1 MSACL
6 NYAGNSILVATYET
20 EGSQL
25 WLLDPANL
33 SFQKK
38 LSLSFA
44 GNANIDQY
52 RIYTIAKTGLGGY
65 IMFGCHFIEED
76 DLQDNIGS
84 MLFIDVSA
92 DLTVGGHD
100 LESLKGQTKIKYFYE
115 FEENYWS
122 DEEPPIYKL

>member
-1 MSACL
+1 
-6 NYAGNSILVATYET
+6 V
-20 EGSQL
+20 
-25 WLLDPANL
+25 
-33 SFQKK
+33 
-38 LSLSFA
+38 
-44 GNANIDQY
+44 
-52 RIYTIAKTGLGGY
+52 YTIAKTGLGGY

-76 DLQDNIGS
+76 DLQDDIGS

>member
-20 EGSQL
+20 EGNQL
-25 WLLDPANL
+25 WLLDPTNL
-33 SFQKK
+33 SCQKK

-44 GNANIDQY
+44 GNVNIDQY

-76 DLQDNIGS
+76 DHQDNIGS

-92 DLTVGGHD
+92 DLTVGGPD
-100 LESLKGQTKIKYFYE
+100 LESLKG
-115 FEENYWS
+115 
-122 DEEPPIYKL
+122 